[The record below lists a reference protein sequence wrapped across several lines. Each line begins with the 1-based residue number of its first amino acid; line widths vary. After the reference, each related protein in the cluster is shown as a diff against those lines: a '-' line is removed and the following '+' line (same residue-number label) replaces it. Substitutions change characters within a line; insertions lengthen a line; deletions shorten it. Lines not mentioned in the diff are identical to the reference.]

1 MPIVAIEDQEM
12 DHCFW
17 IEREDTPFSTL
28 TNTKVEQIE
37 PYITGH
43 PLIVDCTKQKRHR
56 ATRRTTKQSYNALNN
71 KRYSC

>member
-12 DHCFW
+12 DHRLW

-56 ATRRTTKQSYNALNN
+56 ATSRTTKQSYNVEQ
-71 KRYSC
+71 

>member
-12 DHCFW
+12 DHRLW

-43 PLIVDCTKQKRHR
+43 PLIVDCTQ
-56 ATRRTTKQSYNALNN
+56 
-71 KRYSC
+71 